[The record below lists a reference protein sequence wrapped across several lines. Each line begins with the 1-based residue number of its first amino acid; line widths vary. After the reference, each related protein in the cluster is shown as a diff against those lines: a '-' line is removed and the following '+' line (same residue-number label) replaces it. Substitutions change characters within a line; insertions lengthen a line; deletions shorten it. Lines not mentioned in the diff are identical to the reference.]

1 MDNLTISTTNK
12 NAGKQR
18 DDDDTNKCV
27 SSTLSFILDKICSSS
42 ELNTTIKSSNHLP
55 LRFVVATEN
64 NQYLASDKN
73 KQDLECSVPSNTPT
87 ACVASTAATI
97 CSFQSGSSKNS
108 SLTTT
113 KNININNSHQVT
125 LRKMSIQ
132 PPPVARIAPKSAK
145 PKLIPI
151 HHQVVPSSNNENGK
165 NITQQIPQATMSGI
179 SPYSLNT
186 ASTKALIQENKTTKT
201 SSTIF
206 SAPSVKINTSK
217 LVEMSSNLGGSSS
230 NNSSNSS
237 SPIIIQTSINSQSSK
252 NISTTTC
259 GSLTTAPK
267 IVFTLKPAP
276 ISSIVGSGGIMD
288 NNNKS
293 IRTTISSSSA
303 SPAITTPTSTT
314 QIQPPPLCITPPK
327 NNKKSP
333 IKRPNQLIA
342 TTTTSNNSNSFEDS
356 SKMSC
361 SSSINSNQCSS
372 SSPLLDSN
380 DLLTNTVNKVASG
393 ADISPTNLEEG
404 TSTKTLMS
412 STSTSSTT
420 TNLPLTKPKQPK
432 KKAPIKPK
440 ILVDEQRK
448 NPVKI
453 QPAVAVPCISPQI
466 FGASP
471 PQAQIASI
479 PMESSVVADTTP
491 TAAAIC
497 NSNGQQTFPSTG
509 MLLPA
514 NSQFALASNGNLFSN
529 YGTNFVIRQQ
539 PSSAVP
545 IANVSGQQQQPQQQF
560 VQLMP
565 QQIFFSPVQQIDSS
579 GQLIQ
584 QQQQT
589 LEQSQQQQN
598 QQQIQQGISSSPTKA
613 VAPPQTLTTANLMT
627 ARNLFFH
634 TGNGMF
640 MPISNPNIIGI
651 PQSQQPQQQTFLP
664 ITSTNLT
671 PISSA
676 SSKFVVLASKPSGG
690 TTPMPNILP
699 KISSRGRTSTTTATI
714 VSSITTNT
722 TATPSLETTVSST
735 PSIQQSL
742 VNNANIMLTNQ
753 QHGENIFYGNS
764 SPHAQYLHQVF
775 MLQQKQQQGNLY
787 ISNNNSV
794 DVGEKKI
801 ELGKGGQQQTK
812 PTRVRKKKGS
822 GDTLTA
828 DNETQK
834 HPKIP
839 HFDGTIIL
847 HQQGQQ
853 HGQQQQGFDE
863 EENEPPPVLCRGG
876 EITSEPPSSGSGT
889 KSIENVFQKEAK
901 IIREKMF
908 DSNGKKYGPLVHDI
922 DGFKIEEDVEPFPC
936 EHQKL
941 LEKLVIDENVI
952 NQRKNKND
960 ATTATT
966 NENGNEEKE
975 EKSLSTSN
983 KNNSSSSAESN
994 TSSNKSKKR
1003 QRKQSTSSS
1012 EGGVGKDNSSS
1023 FSKSPPNRKLKKM
1036 SSSKVEDKPAK
1047 QGRRRELENLLKM
1060 DFGPGKTPFQTS
1072 DPDEYAEEV
1081 LGGRK
1086 RTLALAAEEKSARK
1100 SLDRPGSSSKKHDK
1114 EKSFSLTS
1122 TTSATS
1128 NEKPDKSEPRR
1139 SDESLEEGCCSYCR
1153 RRFSEVGRDK
1163 EHEQYCSKECRRMK
1177 KYAKKQQQQQKA
1189 ALLLN
1194 EGNNKASSSLI
1205 GNEKNAST
1213 TTSQEINNSA
1223 TSKIRSSSIQSPPIT
1238 NNNSSTPDAN
1248 KTKTSTAKI
1257 MTSPL
1262 GSAFSTLQPQSIATN
1277 NTTILSNKWSGTT
1290 IPTTNMNEQ
1299 IACLTKGFEVQSS
1312 SSSGDEQPQI
1322 PRPYGAPF
1330 NFLPT
1335 SLFASQ
1341 FLPPQ
1346 SQAFLSGQDS
1356 NNFPFLHS
1364 QSPPTQIPSQQLVMT
1379 PNTTIN
1385 PFFTPQQQLSRQQN
1399 SHIFLQSPINTPT
1412 PTGSGGGNGGG
1423 GEKNVEIE
1431 TLVAKSIF
1439 TWTVINFFKWYSEKG
1454 EKIFRIRKLKKNILK
1469 TRYHR
1474 ERFGT

>member
-12 NAGKQR
+12 NACKQK

-27 SSTLSFILDKICSSS
+27 SSTISFILDKICSSS

-87 ACVASTAATI
+87 TCVASTPATI
-97 CSFQSGSSKNS
+97 SSFQSGSNKNS
-108 SLTTT
+108 SLPTT

-293 IRTTISSSSA
+293 IRTTISSSSV
-303 SPAITTPTSTT
+303 SSAITTTSTT

-342 TTTTSNNSNSFEDS
+342 TTTTSNNNSNLFEDS

-361 SSSINSNQCSS
+361 SSINSNQFPS

-420 TNLPLTKPKQPK
+420 SNLAKPKQPK

-448 NPVKI
+448 NSVKI

-479 PMESSVVADTTP
+479 PLESNVVADTTPP

-497 NSNGQQTFPSTG
+497 NSNGQQAFPSTG
-509 MLLPA
+509 MLLPS

-539 PSSAVP
+539 PSAVP
-545 IANVSGQQQQPQQQF
+545 IANVSGQQQQPQQF
-560 VQLMP
+560 VQIMP

-584 QQQQT
+584 QQQT

-598 QQQIQQGISSSPTKA
+598 QQGISSSPTK
-613 VAPPQTLTTANLMT
+613 VGVTPPQTLTTANLMT

-676 SSKFVVLASKPSGG
+676 PSKFVVLAAKPSGG
-690 TTPMPNILP
+690 GTTTMPNILP

-742 VNNANIMLTNQ
+742 VNNANIVLTNQ

-775 MLQQKQQQGNLY
+775 MLQQKQQQQNLY
-787 ISNNNSV
+787 NNNSV

-801 ELGKGGQQQTK
+801 EVGKGGQQQQTK
-812 PTRVRKKKGS
+812 PTRVRKKKGAS
-822 GDTLTA
+822 DTLTA
-828 DNETQK
+828 DNEIQK

-847 HQQGQQ
+847 QQQ
-853 HGQQQQGFDE
+853 HGQQQGQGFDE

-876 EITSEPPSSGSGT
+876 EITSEPPSSGGGT

-941 LEKLVIDENVI
+941 LEKLIIDENVI

-994 TSSNKSKKR
+994 TSSSKSKKR
-1003 QRKQSTSSS
+1003 QRKPSTSSS

-1036 SSSKVEDKPAK
+1036 SSTKIEDKPPK
-1047 QGRRRELENLLKM
+1047 GRRRELENLLKM

-1128 NEKPDKSEPRR
+1128 NEKPDKNEPRR

-1194 EGNNKASSSLI
+1194 EGNTKASSSLI

-1223 TSKIRSSSIQSPPIT
+1223 TSKIRSSSIQSPPTT

-1277 NTTILSNKWSGTT
+1277 NTTISLNNNKWPGT
-1290 IPTTNMNEQ
+1290 IPTTNIGEQ

-1385 PFFTPQQQLSRQQN
+1385 PFFTPQQQPFSRQQN
-1399 SHIFLQSPINTPT
+1399 PHIFLQSPINTPT
-1412 PTGSGGGNGGG
+1412 PTGSGGGGGNGG

-1439 TWTVINFFKWYSEKG
+1439 TWTVNYF
-1454 EKIFRIRKLKKNILK
+1454 IF
-1469 TRYHR
+1469 
-1474 ERFGT
+1474 

>member
-1 MDNLTISTTNK
+1 
-12 NAGKQR
+12 
-18 DDDDTNKCV
+18 
-27 SSTLSFILDKICSSS
+27 
-42 ELNTTIKSSNHLP
+42 
-55 LRFVVATEN
+55 
-64 NQYLASDKN
+64 
-73 KQDLECSVPSNTPT
+73 
-87 ACVASTAATI
+87 
-97 CSFQSGSSKNS
+97 
-108 SLTTT
+108 
-113 KNININNSHQVT
+113 
-125 LRKMSIQ
+125 MSIQ

-151 HHQVVPSSNNENGK
+151 HHQVVPSNNENGR
-165 NITQQIPQATMSGI
+165 NITNLQQQQFPQASLSGI
-179 SPYSLNT
+179 SPYSLNP

-276 ISSIVGSGGIMD
+276 ISSIVGGGGIMD

-293 IRTTISSSSA
+293 IRTTISSSSV
-303 SPAITTPTSTT
+303 SPAITTASST

-342 TTTTSNNSNSFEDS
+342 TTTTTSNNSTLFEDS

-361 SSSINSNQCSS
+361 SSSINSNQFPS

-420 TNLPLTKPKQPK
+420 STNLPLTKPKQPK

-448 NPVKI
+448 NSVKI

-479 PMESSVVADTTP
+479 PMESNVVADTTP
-491 TAAAIC
+491 TAATIC
-497 NSNGQQTFPSTG
+497 NSTAQQTFPSTG
-509 MLLPA
+509 MLLPS
-514 NSQFALASNGNLFSN
+514 NSQFALASSGNLFSN

-539 PSSAVP
+539 PSSATP
-545 IANVSGQQQQPQQQF
+545 IVNVSGQQQQQPQQF
-560 VQLMP
+560 VQIMP

-589 LEQSQQQQN
+589 LEQSQQQQ
-598 QQQIQQGISSSPTKA
+598 IQQGISSSPTKA
-613 VAPPQTLTTANLMT
+613 VVASPQTPTTANLMT

-634 TGNGMF
+634 TGNGLF

-676 SSKFVVLASKPSGG
+676 SSKFVVLAAKPSGG
-690 TTPMPNILP
+690 STTNTMPNILP
-699 KISSRGRTSTTTATI
+699 KNSSRGRASTTTATI

-753 QHGENIFYGNS
+753 QHGENIFYSN

-775 MLQQKQQQGNLY
+775 MLQQKQQQNLY
-787 ISNNNSV
+787 NNNSF

-828 DNETQK
+828 DNEIQK

-847 HQQGQQ
+847 QQQQGQ
-853 HGQQQQGFDE
+853 QQQQGFDE

-876 EITSEPPSSGSGT
+876 EITSEPPSSGGGT

-922 DGFKIEEDVEPFPC
+922 DGFKIEETCFCDGQSQVIRSIGEEDVEPFPC

-966 NENGNEEKE
+966 NENGNE
-975 EKSLSTSN
+975 
-983 KNNSSSSAESN
+983 AESN
-994 TSSNKSKKR
+994 TSSSKSKKR

-1128 NEKPDKSEPRR
+1128 NEKPEKNEPRR

-1213 TTSQEINNSA
+1213 TTQEINNSA
-1223 TSKIRSSSIQSPPIT
+1223 TLKIRSSSIQSPPTT

-1277 NTTILSNKWSGTT
+1277 NSTILSNNKWPGT
-1290 IPTTNMNEQ
+1290 IPATNLNEQ
-1299 IACLTKGFEVQSS
+1299 IACIAKGFEVQSS

-1335 SLFASQ
+1335 HQTLFPSQ

-1346 SQAFLSGQDS
+1346 SQAFLSGQDL

-1364 QSPPTQIPSQQLVMT
+1364 QSPPTQIPQQLV

-1385 PFFTPQQQLSRQQN
+1385 PFFTPQQQQQQFSRQQN
-1399 SHIFLQSPINTPT
+1399 QPIFLQSPINTPT
-1412 PTGSGGGNGGG
+1412 PTGSGGGGGGNGG

-1431 TLVAKSIF
+1431 ALVAKSIF
-1439 TWTVINFFKWYSEKG
+1439 SWTSEDVSKWVNFVTNSESNG
-1454 EKIFRIRKLKKNILK
+1454 ERFIQQEIDGSSLVLLTCEQLQNELKLKLGPAVKLNNALNALK
-1469 TRYHR
+1469 ARQPYI
-1474 ERFGT
+1474 